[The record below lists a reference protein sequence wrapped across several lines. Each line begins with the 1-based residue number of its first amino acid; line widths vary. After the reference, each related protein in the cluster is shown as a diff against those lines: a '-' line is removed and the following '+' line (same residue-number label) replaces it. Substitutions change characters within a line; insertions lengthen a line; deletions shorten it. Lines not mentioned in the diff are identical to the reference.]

1 MPLLHTPWLQH
12 PLHSS
17 TGSLPGSCPV
27 SPSTWRVHG
36 AKGTCPLG
44 AHTLPQDHSPRTYTP
59 RIPCQDD
66 LKLTSRVHAGLFPR
80 VHPPKME
87 HNTGLGVAQGQH
99 RRGAGESTRSTHL
112 PSLSSAQGRGNQP
125 RACSSLWSL
134 APGSVNVQGE
144 PVQGHRLGSAS
155 SLLPTAARNSVS
167 PQPL

>member
-12 PLHSS
+12 PFHSS
-17 TGSLPGSCPV
+17 TGSLPGSRPV

-44 AHTLPQDHSPRTYTP
+44 AHTLPQDHTLSTYTP

-66 LKLTSRVHAGLFPR
+66 LKLTSRVHAGFFPQ
-80 VHPPKME
+80 VHPPKMD
-87 HNTGLGVAQGQH
+87 HITGLGAGPRTAQT
-99 RRGAGESTRSTHL
+99 RGWEPTLSTHL
-112 PSLSSAQGRGNQP
+112 PSLSAQGREHQP
-125 RACSSLWSL
+125 RACRSLWSL

-155 SLLPTAARNSVS
+155 SLLPMAAPNSIS
-167 PQPL
+167 PQPW